1 MRPKPAEAV
10 LTVRS
15 RRPGRVS
22 LSRSQRRR
30 PAGVVRYQR
39 SPASTASTATSTA
52 HQKLR
57 RKLLMEMSST
67 VGRGR
72 ACWVPSNTE
81 VMLGTM
87 KVISRNS
94 TTTPTRAMN
103 SG

>member
-1 MRPKPAEAV
+1 MA
-10 LTVRS
+10 
-15 RRPGRVS
+15 
-22 LSRSQRRR
+22 
-30 PAGVVRYQR
+30 
-39 SPASTASTATSTA
+39 
-52 HQKLR
+52 
-57 RKLLMEMSST
+57 MSST